1 MWRMGVIK
9 EVIVV
14 FINGFL
20 MRIKV
25 EFLIDFCNGEK
36 LIIVDDFLGVLM
48 NLKDIK

>member
-1 MWRMGVIK
+1 MWRMGEIK
-9 EVIVV
+9 EIIVV

-36 LIIVDDFLGVLM
+36 LIIDDFLGVLI